1 MGIEYSRKFV
11 KDYARTAVF
20 MLRKATADVLGKDT
34 KLVIDF
40 NYGDNYYAYTPGHEL
55 TAEDVDKIK
64 NQMHADVEKMI
75 PITEKSMRV
84 EEAQRLLIADGRS
97 GKAHALQYRPSSHIS
112 IDFLGNR
119 PCYFGGD
126 LLDNSA
132 RITFFDLVPF
142 EDGMLLVL
150 PSTEDPSKLNPVLP
164 AGKLFRVQSDSIR
177 WAACLGII
185 SLADISDRIVDGTA
199 KDVILMQEAY
209 FEKQLGDV
217 AQSVVR
223 QNKRVI
229 LLAGPSSSGKTTTA
243 YRLAI
248 QLRAYGLKPVPI
260 SADDYFLPMDRRA
273 LLPDGRPDLE
283 SIRAVD
289 TELFN
294 SDMAGLLNGEEIEL
308 PTFNFAAQ
316 QREYRGEKLRLEE
329 KTVLIVEG
337 IHCLNPVFS
346 EKLPEESKIRIYI
359 SALTPLRLDS
369 MNPVSTAACRLLRR
383 IVRDHRTRNKSAAET
398 IALWPDVRKGE
409 EENIFPWQENAD
421 VILNTSMIYELAVIR
436 PYVEPL
442 LYGIYPDQ
450 PEYPEARRLIKFLS
464 AVLPMPADAVP
475 GTSIVRE
482 FIGGSVIDI

>member
-1 MGIEYSRKFV
+1 MENEYSRKFV
-11 KDYARTAVF
+11 KDYARTAIF
-20 MLRKATADVLGKDT
+20 MMKKATADVLGKDT
-34 KLVIDF
+34 KLIIDF
-40 NYGDNYYAYTPGHEL
+40 NYGDNYFAYTPGHEL
-55 TAEDVDKIK
+55 TEEDVEKIEK
-64 NQMHADVEKMI
+64 QMHADVEKMI
-75 PITEKSMRV
+75 PITEKDMRV
-84 EEAQRLLIADGRS
+84 EDAQRLMTADGRP
-97 GKAHALQYRPSSHIS
+97 GKAHALHYRPSSYVS

-126 LLDNSA
+126 LLENSA
-132 RITFFDLVPF
+132 RITRFELVPF
-142 EDGMLLVL
+142 EGGMMLVL
-150 PSTEDPSKLNPVLP
+150 PSKEDPMKLNPVLP
-164 AGKLFRVQSDSIR
+164 AGKLFRVQSDSIC
-177 WAACLGII
+177 WAARLGII
-185 SLADISDRIVDGTA
+185 SLADISDRIVDGSA
-199 KDVILMQEAY
+199 KDVVMMQEAY

-217 AQSVVR
+217 AQNVVR

-260 SADDYFLPMDRRA
+260 SADDYFLPNERRP
-273 LLPDGRPDLE
+273 LLPDGRPDME

-294 SDMAGLLNGEEIEL
+294 TDMVKLLDGEEIDL
-308 PTFNFAAQ
+308 PTFNFQAQ
-316 QREYRGEKLRLEE
+316 QREYRGEKLRMEK

-369 MNPVSTAACRLLRR
+369 MNPISTAACRLLRR
-383 IVRDHRTRNKSAAET
+383 IVRDYRTRNYSAAQT
-398 IALWPDVRKGE
+398 ISVWPDVRKGE

-421 VILNTSMIYELAVIR
+421 VILNTSMIYELAVLK

-450 PEYPEARRLIKFLS
+450 PEYSEARRLIKFLS
-464 AVLPMPADAVP
+464 AVLSMPADAVP
-475 GTSIVRE
+475 GNSILRE